1 MRIINQVGI
10 GIAVLLA
17 MSAVAAYGQQK
28 DTASK
33 ADTVVDAN
41 GNLHVPDD
49 YRTIYQF
56 LGSWAVAADQG
67 KGSKEIHNVYASPGT
82 IVAYR
87 RDGRFPDGAVLVKEV
102 FEAATG
108 EMTTGTVSHAQTLKG
123 WFVMMRD
130 DNNRHPSNKLW
141 GDGWGWSWFNSCGQ
155 PVRAS
160 GPGRAGPQGYRG
172 VGVRLDGSAPSFS
185 REPL

>member
-49 YRTIYQF
+49 YRTTYQF
-56 LGSWAVAADQG
+56 LGSWAIAADQS
-67 KGSKEIHNVYASPGT
+67 KGSKELEIA
-82 IVAYR
+82 R
-87 RDGRFPDGAVLVKEV
+87 L
-102 FEAATG
+102 
-108 EMTTGTVSHAQTLKG
+108 L
-123 WFVMMRD
+123 
-130 DNNRHPSNKLW
+130 
-141 GDGWGWSWFNSCGQ
+141 NS
-155 PVRAS
+155 S
-160 GPGRAGPQGYRG
+160 GRANSTSRKNAHLKSVAARQ
-172 VGVRLDGSAPSFS
+172 APA
-185 REPL
+185 

>member
-10 GIAVLLA
+10 GIAVLSA
-17 MSAVAAYGQQK
+17 MVAVAAYGQK

-67 KGSKEIHNVYASPGT
+67 KGSKELHDVYASPGT
-82 IVAYR
+82 IVR
-87 RDGRFPDGAVLVKEV
+87 L
-102 FEAATG
+102 
-108 EMTTGTVSHAQTLKG
+108 SQG
-123 WFVMMRD
+123 WKI
-130 DNNRHPSNKLW
+130 P
-141 GDGWGWSWFNSCGQ
+141 
-155 PVRAS
+155 
-160 GPGRAGPQGYRG
+160 
-172 VGVRLDGSAPSFS
+172 
-185 REPL
+185 